1 MTKNSLFS
9 GNFGAPIGPVD
20 GAGIGAF
27 AAIRC
32 ISEVE
37 LSNFN
42 RLVLIF
48 SVPRAPAREASTE
61 PRRSFARPKRIGSV
75 DGRAEA
81 SLDPA
86 HPGKGRMT

>member
-1 MTKNSLFS
+1 MADPHSLLNGEKFPVCREFRRADR
-9 GNFGAPIGPVD
+9 GVD
-20 GAGIGAF
+20 GAGIGAL

-48 SVPRAPAREASTE
+48 CVPRAPAREASTE
-61 PRRSFARPKRIGSV
+61 PRRSFARPN
-75 DGRAEA
+75 A
-81 SLDPA
+81 SAPLTAGPK
-86 HPGKGRMT
+86 PR

>member
-1 MTKNSLFS
+1 MAKNSLLA
-9 GNFGAPIGPVD
+9 GNFGAPIGAVD

-32 ISEVE
+32 ISEAE

-48 SVPRAPAREASTE
+48 CVPRAPAREASTE
-61 PRRSFARPKRIGSV
+61 PRRSFARPN
-75 DGRAEA
+75 A
-81 SLDPA
+81 SAPLTAGPK
-86 HPGKGRMT
+86 PR